1 MIFTILNFQKKNY
14 RKIDQKPINANDT
27 KDIKVKESLE
37 KAAITLNNIV
47 KMQKAFFKAEIEEL
61 ETQMMPSNPLASKN
75 VNNNTNNED
84 LF

>member
-1 MIFTILNFQKKNY
+1 M
-14 RKIDQKPINANDT
+14 
-27 KDIKVKESLE
+27 KESLE
-37 KAAITLNNIV
+37 KAAIPLNNIA